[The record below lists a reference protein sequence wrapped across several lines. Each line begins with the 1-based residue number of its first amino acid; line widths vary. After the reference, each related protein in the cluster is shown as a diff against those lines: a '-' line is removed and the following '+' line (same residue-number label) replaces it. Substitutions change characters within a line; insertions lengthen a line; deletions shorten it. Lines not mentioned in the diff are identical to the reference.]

1 MNINQIPNGVYA
13 ASLTPVRE
21 DFSIDF
27 EEFGNHGKHLLKNGC
42 NGLVIFGTTGEAT
55 SFSTMERKEALEN
68 LLEQGLPTNSMLL
81 GTGTSSMTETIYLT
95 RHAVSLGVNN
105 ILMLP
110 PFYYK
115 TVSTYSLFN
124 YFEEII
130 RGVNSPLLQLFLYHI
145 PQISGI
151 PISHDLI
158 NMLVEKY
165 GKFIAGVKD
174 SSGDWNNMKSL
185 KKSFP
190 GLRIFP
196 GSEKFLLKMVE
207 IGGPGC
213 ISSSTNITHRL
224 AARVWEMRSNPEAQK
239 LQDKL
244 SSIRVQL
251 EKFPMIAILK
261 YYRYKISGNPVWQN
275 IRPPLE
281 ALSGSQKETADN
293 LFEDIKS
300 VI

>member
-13 ASLTPVRE
+13 ASLTPVKE

-27 EEFGNHGKHLLKNGC
+27 EEFSSHGKHLLENGC

-55 SFSTMERKEALEN
+55 SFSTVERKKALEK
-68 LLEQGLPTNSMLL
+68 LLEEDLPANSILL
-81 GTGTSSMTETIYLT
+81 GTGTSSMTETIDLT
-95 RHAVSLGVNN
+95 RHAISLGVNN

-110 PFYYK
+110 PYYYK
-115 TVSTYSLFN
+115 AVNTSSLFH

-130 RGVNSPLLQLFLYHI
+130 RGVNSPLLRLFLYHI
-145 PQISGI
+145 PQISGV

-158 NMLVEKY
+158 NLLVKKY
-165 GKFIAGVKD
+165 GKLIAGVKD

-185 KKSFP
+185 NNMFS

-196 GSEKFLLKMVE
+196 GSEKFLLKMTE

-224 AARVWEMRSNPEAQK
+224 AAKVWAMRNDTEAQK

-244 SSIRVQL
+244 SIMRVQL
-251 EKFPMIAILK
+251 ENFPMIAILK
-261 YYRYKISGNPVWQN
+261 YYRYKISGNPAWLN

-281 ALSGSQKETADN
+281 ALSESQKKTADN
-293 LFEDIKS
+293 LFEHLKS
-300 VI
+300 EI